1 MKVVHGASAK
11 LFPFPNR
18 RSAVSTVTSVT
29 GKAATVCQPPSE
41 DDIVELFQ
49 GVGEPDRAEV
59 QLAENVLVQVV
70 GGLSDSPLGDIEP
83 ESPGDVD
90 DVDELSEFPEA
101 SEPAPDL
108 FVELYHPMATLAI
121 EDPLP
126 AAQSSAFVV
135 RRIIERRIA
144 MHCIEY

>member
-11 LFPFPNR
+11 LFPFPSR
-18 RSAVSTVTSVT
+18 RSAVSTVASVT
-29 GKAATVCQPPSE
+29 GKAATVRQPPSE

-70 GGLSDSPLGDIEP
+70 GGLSELPLGDIEP

-90 DVDELSEFPEA
+90 DVDELAEFPEA
-101 SEPAPDL
+101 SEPAPDPL
-108 FVELYHPMATLAI
+108 VELYHPIATLAI
-121 EDPLP
+121 DDPL
-126 AAQSSAFVV
+126 SSASENSVTVLLIAFHL
-135 RRIIERRIA
+135 RRLSD
-144 MHCIEY
+144 